1 MNVDGR
7 KIVITG
13 AAGGLGSAMVR
24 GLADAGADVYVLDI
38 DDASAQALVNEVCAQ
53 SEGRN
58 QATYLRCD
66 LNDLVGTG
74 KLVAGLAGDMGGI
87 DVLVNNAAIYPSKP
101 FEDYGIEEYQ
111 NVQRV
116 NVEAAV
122 VCVRAALPSMKRAGR
137 GRIINIASI
146 TVYGGWAN
154 LFPYVVSK
162 GGLIGMTRALA
173 RELGPHGITVNAV
186 SPGAFPTAAE
196 EIHPDPE
203 GYRQFVLDHQSLK
216 RRGTPDDI
224 ANLIKFLASDA
235 SSFITGQTINIDGGW
250 IMN

>member
-38 DDASAQALVNEVCAQ
+38 DDANAQALVNEVRAH

-58 QATYLRCD
+58 RATYLRCD
-66 LNDLVGTG
+66 LNDLAGTG
-74 KLVAGLAGDMGGI
+74 ELVAGLARDVGGI

-111 NVQRV
+111 SVQRV

-122 VCVRAALPSMKRAGR
+122 VCVSAVLPSMKKAGR
-137 GRIINIASI
+137 GRIINISSI
-146 TVYGGWAN
+146 TFCGGWAN
-154 LFPYVVSK
+154 CFP
-162 GGLIGMTRALA
+162 M
-173 RELGPHGITVNAV
+173 
-186 SPGAFPTAAE
+186 
-196 EIHPDPE
+196 
-203 GYRQFVLDHQSLK
+203 
-216 RRGTPDDI
+216 
-224 ANLIKFLASDA
+224 
-235 SSFITGQTINIDGGW
+235 
-250 IMN
+250 